1 MKEFWNE
8 RYSAETYAY
17 GTAPN
22 NFFKQAVDDNRLTGK
37 LLLPAEGE
45 GRNAVYAAKNG
56 LQVYAFDISA
66 AGKKKAMQLAEQEQV
81 SINYHVA
88 DFREMNY
95 EPGSFD
101 AAALIYAHFPPNLLP
116 AYHQKVVHLL
126 KPGARV
132 VLEGFSKNNLPI
144 RESNPEVG
152 GPKNPDMLL
161 SPESIQQ
168 DFSDLTILHL
178 EETTVHLQEGEYH
191 NGNGKVIRFIGQKPI
206 NQ

>member
-8 RYSAETYAY
+8 RYSAGTYAY

-22 NFFKQAVDDNRLTGK
+22 NFFKTAVDDNQLTGK

-56 LQVYAFDISA
+56 LEVHAFDISSK
-66 AGKKKAMQLAEQEQV
+66 GKKKAMQLAEHEQV

-88 DFREMNY
+88 DFREVNY

-101 AAALIYAHFPPNLLP
+101 AAALIYAHFSPDLLS
-116 AYHQKVVHLL
+116 AYHQQVVRLL
-126 KPGARV
+126 KPGGRV

-144 RESNPEVG
+144 RENNPEVG

-161 SPESIQQ
+161 STESIKQ
-168 DFSDLTILHL
+168 DFSGLTILHL
-178 EETTVHLQEGEYH
+178 EETTVHLQEGDYH
-191 NGNGKVIRFIGQKPI
+191 NGNGKVIRFIGQK
-206 NQ
+206 